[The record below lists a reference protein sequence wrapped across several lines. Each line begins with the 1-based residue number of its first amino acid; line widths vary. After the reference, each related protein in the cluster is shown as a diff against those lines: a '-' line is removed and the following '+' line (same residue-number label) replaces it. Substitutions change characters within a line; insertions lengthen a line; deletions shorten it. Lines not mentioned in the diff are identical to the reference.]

1 MKVEIT
7 NPKTIVVTEQQ
18 TKTYNELTVKR
29 LVDFPEKKRVV
40 AFIKEVNK
48 PVVLWEGTSYD
59 VIGDWTSANVSE
71 RLMELYSA

>member
-29 LVDFPEKKRVV
+29 LVDFPEKKKVV
-40 AFIKEVNK
+40 AFIKEVNN
-48 PVVLWEGTSYD
+48 PVILWEGAAYD
-59 VIGDWTSANVSE
+59 TIGDWTSANVSE
-71 RLMELYSA
+71 RLTELYSA

>member
-29 LVDFPEKKRVV
+29 LVDFPEKKKVV
-40 AFIKEVNK
+40 AFIKEVNN
-48 PVVLWEGTSYD
+48 PIILWEGAAYD
-59 VIGDWTSANVSE
+59 TIGEWTSANVSE
-71 RLMELYSA
+71 RLSELYSA

>member
-29 LVDFPEKKRVV
+29 LVDFPEKKKVV
-40 AFIKEVNK
+40 AFIKEVNN
-48 PVVLWEGTSYD
+48 PVVLWEGVAYD
-59 VIGDWTSANVSE
+59 TIGDWTSANVSE
-71 RLMELYSA
+71 RLTELYSA

>member
-18 TKTYNELTVKR
+18 TKTYSELTIKR

-71 RLMELYSA
+71 RLTELYSA

>member
-18 TKTYNELTVKR
+18 TKTYSELTIKR

-40 AFIKEVNK
+40 AFIKEVNG
-48 PVVLWEGTSYD
+48 PVVLWENETYD
-59 VIGDWTSANVSE
+59 SIGEWTSTNVSE
-71 RLMELYSA
+71 RLMEIYSV